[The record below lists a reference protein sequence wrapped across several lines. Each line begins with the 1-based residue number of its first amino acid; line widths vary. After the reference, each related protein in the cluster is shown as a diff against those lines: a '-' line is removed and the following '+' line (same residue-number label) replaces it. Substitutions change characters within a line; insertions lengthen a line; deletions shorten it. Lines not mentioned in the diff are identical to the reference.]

1 MKMFKTV
8 LMTGVLA
15 ATSLVPAFA
24 QADSMR
30 VNVPFAFLVGT
41 QKMAAGEYQVQSE
54 MTNGLMILQGEGHGV
69 AVVTSPF
76 GSPDPNGK
84 PNLVF
89 EKTEDGPVL
98 VRIQLAGEPSR
109 ALPNHPQAHIRF
121 VDAR

>member
-1 MKMFKTV
+1 MFKTM
-8 LMTGVLA
+8 LMTGALA
-15 ATSLVPAFA
+15 VTSLVPAFA
-24 QADSMR
+24 QTESMR

-41 QKMAAGEYQVQSE
+41 QKMAAGEYDVQSE
-54 MTNGLMILQGEGHGV
+54 MTNGLVILQGGGHGV

-98 VRIQLAGEPSR
+98 VRLQLAGEPSR
-109 ALPNHPQAHIRF
+109 ALPNHPQTHVKFAE
-121 VDAR
+121 AR